1 MTKEKYPNSLVTKA
15 HKLAFKTEVP
25 NKEIAK
31 KLKLTDRQLRYVL
44 YKLKPQPTPHEMYI
58 NHYYEEVTDKIDQ
71 ALEAERKPTITES
84 FLDFFIADKFR

>member
-1 MTKEKYPNSLVTKA
+1 MKKKYPNKLIEQAHHLAFETKA
-15 HKLAFKTEVP
+15 S

-71 ALEAERKPTITES
+71 ALEAERKPTHTES

>member
-1 MTKEKYPNSLVTKA
+1 MKKEKNPNSLVTKA
-15 HKLAFKTEVP
+15 HKLAFETEVP

-44 YKLKPQPTPHEMYI
+44 YKLKPEQQEKFIVPTTKKY
-58 NHYYEEVTDKIDQ
+58 
-71 ALEAERKPTITES
+71 TITES

>member
-15 HKLAFKTEVP
+15 HKLAFETEVP

-44 YKLKPQPTPHEMYI
+44 YKLKPEQH
-58 NHYYEEVTDKIDQ
+58 
-71 ALEAERKPTITES
+71 
-84 FLDFFIADKFR
+84 